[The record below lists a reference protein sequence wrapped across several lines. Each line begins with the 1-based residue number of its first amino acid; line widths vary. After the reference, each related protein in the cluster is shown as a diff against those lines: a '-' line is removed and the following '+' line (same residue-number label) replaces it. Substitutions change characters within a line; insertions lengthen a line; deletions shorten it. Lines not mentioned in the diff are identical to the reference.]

1 MFPYLRELIDTG
13 TVYTENG
20 QYEFAAGSSKKK
32 SGEEDIIE
40 YNYIDNTIN
49 IQLSGEKEASK

>member
-20 QYEFAAGSSKKK
+20 QYKFAAGSSKKK

>member
-1 MFPYLRELIDTG
+1 MFPYLKELIDTG

-20 QYEFAAGSSKKK
+20 QSKFAAGKRKKK